1 MPKIDPGILSDLAE
15 AAVLAAEASGAKT
28 PKHKAEAARRH
39 MAGELDRLIEWGPGA
54 AGRTAE
60 ALDGVVLHLVIQFAF
75 ESLLSAGKV
84 KSRKATR
91 KAKATKA
98 KPKRGS

>member
-28 PKHKAEAARRH
+28 PKRKAEAARRH
-39 MAGELDRLIEWGPGA
+39 MAGELDGLIEWGPGA

-84 KSRKATR
+84 KSRRARKVTR
-91 KAKATKA
+91 KP
-98 KPKRGS
+98 KPKRGT